1 MQTLTVSDIQSNA
14 DYEAV
19 RPQVRR
25 DICALRTL
33 RRVELSDTFVVIFEN
48 RDTVRFQVQEML
60 RVERTDSPERIALE
74 LSCFN
79 LLIPG
84 DGELSATLLI
94 RVPEYHS
101 IEERLQKLAGI
112 TRNAISLVVAG
123 EEIPARF
130 EIEDD
135 IACESDV
142 LYIRFPFT
150 DGQRTLFCTRNTT
163 VLLRSLHPECTAE
176 VAIAGDLRD
185 SLAGDLLQ

>member
-1 MQTLTVSDIQSNA
+1 MQALTISDIQSNA

-19 RPQVRR
+19 RAQVRK

-60 RVERTDSPERIALE
+60 RVERMDSPDRIALE

-84 DGELSATLLI
+84 DGELSATLMI

-101 IEERLQKLAGI
+101 IEERLEKMAGI
-112 TRNAISLVVAG
+112 TRNALSLIVG
-123 EEIPARF
+123 DLEIPARF
-130 EIEDD
+130 EIDDD

-150 DGQRTLFCTRNTT
+150 DEQRAMFTSTSST
-163 VLLRSLHPECTAE
+163 VLLRSVHAECNAE
-176 VAIAGDLRD
+176 VAIEGELRD
-185 SLAGDLLQ
+185 SLVKDLLQ